1 MEVNVYMKKY
11 NFYYDETEHSRRITL
26 NTINSSNYYDN
37 FITAIVGWNIEN
49 EAEIFER
56 YAKFEDKYKSR
67 KTNGELKSTTL
78 TKKIFRYGFAS
89 LNKDNIEFID
99 DFLSFFDENMII
111 LICINSKLEYI
122 IHQLFCNYQNKL
134 ENKVYVSMDSLKYSI
149 VKALLVYRPKE
160 IFECI
165 YADSTQLIPLLKDF
179 FRDRIEQNMLNLSLK
194 KRENETFEEIL
205 KYLDNVQKLKTINWN
220 YDSAFIEFKKYLQI
234 NAIDDY
240 SLILDKEGENG
251 NTLTAALEA
260 GLKNVSENDSK
271 YSCGIRIADM
281 LAGLVSR
288 LLKSLNTSF
297 EYNSVEEQT
306 QKKLLDNKWLELS
319 DSQLN
324 LYKKMH
330 KIFVKINEFQCASF
344 FMQYKEDWILLNS
357 LLKYMNS
364 FDSAKDIR
372 ERDLDSLVKNFGY
385 YVCQAVINYFNYP
398 ILKFDAGKCE
408 CEVCEIGF
416 KEDMPIIVSSKNI
429 CYSLPLEFTE
439 KVESFIK
446 LYPSQFNPPVNILFS
461 YNENGCDLNIL

>member
-1 MEVNVYMKKY
+1 MKKY

-67 KTNGELKSTTL
+67 KTNGELKSTTI
-78 TKKIFRYGFAS
+78 TKKSFRYGFAS
-89 LNKDNIEFID
+89 LDKDNIEFID

-122 IHQLFCNYQNKL
+122 VHQLFCNYQNRL

-165 YADSTQLIPLLKDF
+165 YTDPTQLIPLLKAF
-179 FRDRIEQNMLNLSLK
+179 FRNKIEQNMSNFSLK
-194 KRENETFEEIL
+194 KYENKTFEEIL

-220 YDSAFIEFKKYLQI
+220 YDAAFIEFKRYLQS
-234 NAIDDY
+234 NAIDNY

-251 NTLTAALEA
+251 NTLTAALGA
-260 GLKNVSENDSK
+260 GLKNVFEDDSK

-306 QKKLLDNKWLELS
+306 QKKLLDNKWLKLS

-330 KIFVKINEFQCASF
+330 KIFVKINKCQCASF
-344 FMQYKEDWILLNS
+344 FMQYKDDWIVLNS
-357 LLKYMNS
+357 LLKYMNR
-364 FDSAKDIR
+364 FDSAKDIS
-372 ERDLDSLVKNFGY
+372 ELNLNSLVKDFGSY
-385 YVCQAVINYFNYP
+385 ACRAIINYFNYP
-398 ILKFDAGKCE
+398 VLKFNAGKCK
-408 CEVCEIGF
+408 CEVCKIGF
-416 KEDMPIIVSSKNI
+416 EDDMPIIVTIENN

-446 LYPSQFNPPVNILFS
+446 LHSSQFNPPVNIIFS
-461 YNENGCDLNIL
+461 YNENGCDLKIL